1 MYADDLVIVSSS
13 ENGLQ
18 IGLDKLFYF
27 SKMKHLTVSIDKSKT
42 MIFNKT
48 GKLFK
53 RYFTIGDEK
62 LEPVRTFCYMG
73 YEINAGG
80 TNNTTIKYLC
90 DKALKAMQVLVRTA
104 ARFNLP
110 VKTSIRLFHTYVSP
124 IILYNVEN
132 WGVMTNKGLQD
143 STKERFW
150 TYILNA
156 KASNIHRK
164 FLKYILGVTKSCP
177 NLAVMGETG
186 EIPLTLKGYTG

>member
-1 MYADDLVIVSSS
+1 
-13 ENGLQ
+13 
-18 IGLDKLFYF
+18 
-27 SKMKHLTVSIDKSKT
+27 
-42 MIFNKT
+42 
-48 GKLFK
+48 
-53 RYFTIGDEK
+53 
-62 LEPVRTFCYMG
+62 
-73 YEINAGG
+73 
-80 TNNTTIKYLC
+80 
-90 DKALKAMQVLVRTA
+90 MQVLVRTA